1 MPPLLTGKKNRTG
14 IALPKGFE
22 KAENWVLACDSM
34 ENAAL
39 ILNTDGVIQYANPA
53 AIKNLGENATGKK
66 WDLVIKD
73 SIQIESGEHSL
84 SLKGMPLQRVMT
96 GERLDSEYWRI
107 SFSGKAPAD
116 LLISA
121 SPLLRDNRQI
131 GTLVTWFD
139 FTLLNQDWESKRTG
153 EPGMRQFIDAF
164 PEAMYLVDEQS
175 ILLISNQAGA
185 AAFGK
190 SPADIVGKCLFDL
203 IPPEIAS
210 DQKRK
215 MQSIFNSGRP
225 SRFEV
230 QSGGQFYDQCMYPII
245 DQNKQVKL
253 VALFLLNMTP
263 YRKIEH
269 ELRKSEERYRNLVES
284 TSDVVFQLD
293 ANYRFMY
300 VSPVIEQTLHYQP
313 EELIGK
319 EFNQYIHPEDQMS
332 VIGFLEKFS
341 TEAQRIEFRMLDK
354 KRKKHTVSAAFRHTV
369 NHNTHPSIFGILTDV
384 SEKRQAEEE
393 LRYREERFR
402 SLIEKTMDIILIVDL
417 KGKVNYASPSVEYVL
432 GYQPDEIIGKR
443 AITLIHPDDIGKV
456 VQAVKYGLY
465 TADFGRF
472 IEFRVMGKDGKLH
485 IIEAIGRNLVD
496 NPAIAGVVINARDIT
511 ERRIAEDKLWYLST
525 HDTMTDLY
533 NRAYFNEEMARIERG
548 RIFPISIFMADVDG
562 LKEVND
568 DLGHS
573 AGDELLRNTAQLLR
587 NSFRT
592 EDVVARIGGD
602 EFAVLL
608 PGADEIAAQA
618 AMSRVRRNLQAFNDQ
633 IEEVRLSLS
642 FGVATG
648 QKGIPLEEV
657 LRKADENMYTEKLAK
672 LGRKARG
679 TGPLSGL
686 HTLPDKLS

>member
-1 MPPLLTGKKNRTG
+1 MPPSLPGKKNRTG
-14 IALPKGFE
+14 TALPKGFE
-22 KAENWVLACDSM
+22 KAENWILACDSM
-34 ENAAL
+34 ENAAI
-39 ILNTDGVIQYANPA
+39 ILNEDGFIQYANPA
-53 AIKNLGENATGKK
+53 AIRNIGAGAPGQK
-66 WDLVIKD
+66 WDQVIND
-73 SIQIESGEHSL
+73 SIQIQAGENANL
-84 SLKGMPLQRVMT
+84 LKVIPLQRALA
-96 GERLDSEYWRI
+96 GERMDPDFWRV
-107 SFSGKAPAD
+107 SFSGKTFAD

-121 SPLLRDNRQI
+121 SPLISGSRQI

-139 FTLLNQDWESKRTG
+139 ITQLNQEWELNQAGAQR
-153 EPGMRQFIDAF
+153 MRQFFDAI
-164 PEAMYLVDEQS
+164 PEAMYLVDEQGN
-175 ILLISNQAGA
+175 ILISNQAGTA
-185 AAFGK
+185 ALGK
-190 SPADIVGKCLFDL
+190 SPANSIGKCLFDM
-203 IPPEIAS
+203 IPAEIAA

-215 MQSIFNSGRP
+215 MQIVFRSGRAA
-225 SRFEV
+225 RFEV
-230 QSGGQFYDQCMYPII
+230 QAGGQFYDQCMYPIV

-263 YRKIEH
+263 YRKIEL

-284 TSDVVFQLD
+284 TSDIVFQLD
-293 ANYRFMY
+293 ANYHFVY
-300 VSPVIEQTLHYQP
+300 VSPVIEQTLHYHP

-341 TEAQRIEFRMLDK
+341 TDAQRIEFRMLDK
-354 KRKKHTVSAAFRHTV
+354 KRKAHTISAAFRHTT
-369 NHNTHPSIFGILTDV
+369 NHNTHPSFFGILTDV

-393 LRYREERFR
+393 LRYREERYR
-402 SLIEKTMDIILIVDL
+402 SLIEKTMDIILIVNL
-417 KGKVNYASPSVEYVL
+417 RGRINYASPSVEYVL
-432 GYQPDEIIGKR
+432 GYQPEEIIGKR
-443 AITLIHPDDIGKV
+443 AITLIHSEDIAKV
-456 VQAVKYGLY
+456 VQAVKYGMY

-472 IEFRVMGKDGKLH
+472 IEFRVMSKDGKLH

-608 PGADEIAAQA
+608 PGADETAAQA
-618 AMSRVRRNLQAFNDQ
+618 AMSRVRRNLQMFNDQ
-633 IEEVRLSLS
+633 IEETRLSLS

-657 LRKADENMYTEKLAK
+657 LRKADENMYSEKLAK

-686 HTLPDKLS
+686 HTLPDKLA